1 MMIYLI
7 KRCAF
12 HSFVEWLPEAF
23 HLGFPVVPSM
33 IPDDLPSH
41 TSWDSTDDPGIPSS
55 PIPLPISQ
63 SPPAKNEPNSLLVR

>member
-1 MMIYLI
+1 MIYLT

-23 HLGFPVVPSM
+23 HLGFPVVPSVPM
-33 IPDDLPSH
+33 IPDDVSH
-41 TSWDSTDDPGIPSS
+41 PIPGWDWLDH

-63 SPPAKNEPNSLLVR
+63 RAPAKNGPNSECW